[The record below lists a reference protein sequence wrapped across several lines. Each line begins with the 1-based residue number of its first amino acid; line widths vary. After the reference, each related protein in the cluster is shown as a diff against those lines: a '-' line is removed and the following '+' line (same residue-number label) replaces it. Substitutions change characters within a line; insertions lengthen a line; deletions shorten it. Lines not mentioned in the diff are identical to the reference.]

1 MAETSLYLVNDIRA
15 EIEFVRR
22 SHDLWPGVAGTGFNR
37 TEGRAAIQ
45 AEKKNFAQAFSDIL
59 AMRVANGLR
68 PQFPGILPRPD
79 GSGLESKA
87 RSAKGFKQ
95 LDVNYSTIQLGL
107 GLGVSIK
114 TLNFRDVKS
123 KRYTKNFSRI
133 DNELRAEA
141 QDYHTR
147 QPYAVLSAIVF
158 LPIDAAF
165 DATARS
171 SSSFGQAVQGIF
183 RFRTGRVGPEDLSEK
198 MEQVFIA
205 LYQPGSCD
213 EPSGGELM
221 GQVVGFDVSSPTP
234 WSGLPD
240 EEHRLTFSDIL
251 SRVTARFDDRNGNQP
266 NWSDKVLSEDE
277 KLDLFANVQELA
289 NEEPDDE

>member
-1 MAETSLYLVNDIRA
+1 MTETPLYLCNDIRA

-22 SHDLWPGVAGTGFNR
+22 SHDLWPGPTGTGFNR
-37 TEGRAAIQ
+37 TKGRSASQ

-114 TLNFRDVKS
+114 TLNFRDGKS

-141 QDYHTR
+141 QDYHIR

-165 DATARS
+165 DATTRS

-183 RFRTGRVGPEDLSEK
+183 RFRTGRAGPEDLSEK

-205 LYQPGSCD
+205 LYQPGNSEKTNGD
-213 EPSGGELM
+213 ESL
-221 GQVVGFDVSSPTP
+221 GQVVGFDAGSPTP
-234 WSGLPD
+234 WSDLPD
-240 EEHRLTFSDIL
+240 EDYRLTFAEIL
-251 SRVTARFDDRNGNQP
+251 SRITSRFDDRNGNQP
-266 NWSDKVLSEDE
+266 NWSDKVLSDDE
-277 KLDLFANVQELA
+277 KLDLFENVQELA